1 MDELNELRKAVR
13 NRLLICLSILA
24 ALGIALILLLRQ
36 SGDRFLSF
44 SILPV
49 ALPIVLVPGL
59 LLSLWVTKKPRQR
72 YRAAFKD
79 AFVKRSLES
88 VFTDLRY
95 EPEQGIPY
103 ETIAATKMM
112 YMGDRFHSE
121 DYIHARYRNVR
132 FTQSDVHI
140 EEEHQ
145 STDSEGHTT
154 TEYVTIFRGRWM
166 IFDFNKEFRANVQ
179 IVQKGFRTARRK
191 RFFGKKETLFKKVEL
206 ESETFNKQ
214 FQVYAQDEH
223 DAFYIIT
230 PAFME
235 RIEGLAAHNK
245 GKMMFC
251 FVGQRLHIA
260 IHDNKDS
267 FEPGSV
273 FKRIDEEKATRK
285 IREEIEVI
293 TQFIDELSLDNNL
306 FVQGE

>member
-1 MDELNELRKAVR
+1 MDELNELRVAAR
-13 NRLLICLSILA
+13 NRLLCCIGGFA
-24 ALGIALILLLRQ
+24 ALGIAAVAATRQPFLL
-36 SGDRFLSF
+36 FF
-44 SILPV
+44 I
-49 ALPIVLVPGL
+49 LVPGL
-59 LLSLWVTKKPRQR
+59 IVSTLLMNKPRQR
-72 YRAAFKD
+72 YRAAFKQ
-79 AFVKRSLES
+79 AYVRRALQS
-88 VFTDLRY
+88 VFTNLYYD
-95 EPEQGIPY
+95 PERGISY
-103 ETIAATKMM
+103 ETIAATRMM
-112 YMGDRFHSE
+112 NMGDRFHSE
-121 DYIHARYRNVR
+121 DYISGRYKDIP
-132 FTQSDVHI
+132 FEQSDVHI
-140 EEEHQ
+140 EEEQQ
-145 STDSEGHTT
+145 STDSEGHTH

-179 IVQKGFRTARRK
+179 IAQKGFRTAKRK

-206 ESETFNKQ
+206 ESETFNKE
-214 FQVYAQDEH
+214 FQVYAQNEH

-235 RIEGLAAHNK
+235 RIEGLAAQNK

-273 FKRIDEEKATRK
+273 FKAIDEEKATRK

-306 FVQGE
+306 FIPEENK